1 VAWVC
6 FMISILLVDDEPALL
21 DVTRHF
27 LERENGVAVTICSS
41 AFEALRTQKIEKFN
55 VIISDYE
62 MPAMNG
68 IDFLRELRSKGYKV
82 PFIIF
87 TGRGREE
94 VVIEAINNG
103 ADFYLQ
109 KSGDPKVI
117 FTQLNQMISQ
127 AVEKQRIHA
136 EFIQS
141 ERRFYEIINAL
152 PDATFAINCKGKVIA
167 WNHAIEEMTGV
178 SKADM
183 LGKDGYEYAVPFY
196 GTRQKMLIDLI
207 FEEEELKKCFYKKIR
222 REGQDIIAETDL
234 AFIRGR
240 PVVLWMK
247 ATPLFDEDHT
257 IIGAIET
264 IRDISTFDR
273 NGISE
278 STWGI
283 HAFVLT
289 EMLSEPVFTMD
300 LEGRLTYV
308 NGHGLEM
315 FRISRD
321 HLDHGLYIHQ
331 IISPADFP
339 RMSKNFQAILDGS
352 QSRCEVYTAKRMDGD
367 TVPVQIF
374 TSPVVR
380 EGVVTG
386 MCGIVIDLAKINPV
400 LKNINEPSQ

>member
-1 VAWVC
+1 
-6 FMISILLVDDEPALL
+6 MISILLVDDEPALL

-27 LERENGVAVTICSS
+27 LEREPDIAVTSCSS

-68 IDFLRELRSKGYKV
+68 IDFLRELRSRGFDV

-94 VVIEAINNG
+94 VVIEAINSG

-117 FTQLNQMISQ
+117 FTQLNKMISQ

-136 EFIQS
+136 EFIKS
-141 ERRFYEIINAL
+141 ECRFYEITNAL
-152 PDATFAINCKGKVIA
+152 PDATFAIDCHGKVIA
-167 WNHAIEEMTGV
+167 WNHAIEEMTGIRR
-178 SKADM
+178 AEM

-196 GTRQKMLIDLI
+196 GTRRKVLIDLI
-207 FEEEELKKCFYKKIR
+207 FEKEEELKNCLYKKIR
-222 REGQDIIAETDL
+222 HEGQDIIAETDV

-247 ATPLFDEDHT
+247 ATPLFDEDHS

-264 IRDISTFDR
+264 IRDITALNK
-273 NGISE
+273 NGIPG
-278 STWGI
+278 STGEI
-283 HAFVLT
+283 PAFVLT
-289 EMLSEPVFTMD
+289 EMLSEPVFMVD
-300 LEGRLTYV
+300 LEGRLTYI

-315 FRISRD
+315 FRISGD
-321 HLDHGLYIHQ
+321 HLSKGLFIHQ
-331 IISPADFP
+331 IVSTADFP
-339 RMSKNFQAILDGS
+339 RMSKNFQVILGGIP
-352 QSRCEVYTAKRMDGD
+352 SRSEVYMAKRMDGG
-367 TVPVQIF
+367 TFPVQIF
-374 TSPVVR
+374 ASPVIR

-386 MCGIVIDLAKINPV
+386 LCGIVIDLAKINPIP
-400 LKNINEPSQ
+400 KKIDETNK

>member
-1 VAWVC
+1 
-6 FMISILLVDDEPALL
+6 MISILLVDDEPALL

-27 LERENGVAVTICSS
+27 LEKKPEIAVTICSS

-68 IDFLRELRSKGYKV
+68 IDFLIELRSKGYKV

-136 EFIQS
+136 EFIKS
-141 ERRFYEIINAL
+141 ERRFYEITNAL
-152 PDATFAINCKGKVIA
+152 PDATFAIDCEGKVIA

-178 SKADM
+178 LRAEM
-183 LGKDGYEYAVPFY
+183 LGKENYEYAVPFY

-207 FEEEELKKCFYKKIR
+207 FEKEGELKKRFYKKIR
-222 REGQDIIAETDL
+222 REGQDIIAETDV

-247 ATPLFDEDHT
+247 ATPLFDEDHE

-264 IRDISTFDR
+264 IRDITAFNK

-278 STWGI
+278 SAWGM

-289 EMLSEPVFTMD
+289 EMLSEPVFVMD

-315 FRISRD
+315 FRITGD

-331 IISPADFP
+331 IISPADFQ
-339 RMSKNFQAILDGS
+339 RMSKNLQAILDGIS
-352 QSRCEVYTAKRMDGD
+352 SRNEVYTAKMMDGG
-367 TVPVQIF
+367 TVDIQIF
-374 TSPVVR
+374 MSPVVR

-386 MCGIVIDLAKINPV
+386 MCGIAIDLAKINPV
-400 LKNINEPSQ
+400 LKNINETGP

>member
-1 VAWVC
+1 
-6 FMISILLVDDEPALL
+6 MISILLVDDEPALL

-27 LERENGVAVTICSS
+27 LEKRPDIAVTICSS

-68 IDFLRELRSKGYKV
+68 IDFLIELRSKGYKV

-136 EFIQS
+136 EFNKS
-141 ERRFYEIINAL
+141 ERRFHEIINAL
-152 PDATFAINCKGKVIA
+152 PDATFAINRQGNVIA

-183 LGKDGYEYAVPFY
+183 LGKDDHEYAVPFY
-196 GTRQKMLIDLI
+196 GTRQEMLIDLI
-207 FEEEELKKCFYKKIR
+207 FEKEDELKKCLYKKIR
-222 REGQDIIAETDL
+222 REGQDIIAETDV
-234 AFIRGR
+234 AFIKGR

-247 ATPLFDEDHT
+247 ATPLFDEDHE

-264 IRDISTFDR
+264 IRDITAFNKSGTPG
-273 NGISE
+273 N
-278 STWGI
+278 TWGT

-289 EMLSEPVFTMD
+289 EMLSEPVFIMD
-300 LEGRLTYV
+300 LEGRLTYM

-315 FRISRD
+315 FRITGD

-339 RMSKNFQAILDGS
+339 GMSKKFQAILDGIP
-352 QSRCEVYTAKRMDGD
+352 SRSEVYTAKRLDGG
-367 TVPVQIF
+367 TVNVQIF
-374 TSPVVR
+374 MSPVVR
-380 EGVVTG
+380 EGVITG
-386 MCGIVIDLAKINPV
+386 ICGIVIDLAKINPV
-400 LKNINEPSQ
+400 LKNISEPGQ